1 MLFEDRFHNA
11 LDRLKLSL
19 DTAAAKHGLLRV
31 SLFVALI
38 FFVLAM
44 IYVRPG
50 FPFLPGNMTGNDFA
64 SYTLSE
70 NPFSLEGRAAAGAQN
85 SRIAIPLLSWAIGL
99 RGENLAYTMAG
110 LLFLFV
116 FSVFFRYAHRN
127 DNILAACAITS
138 VFVFSYPFLFSLH
151 ELGNLDAVRVFVT
164 LLMIW
169 SAPKRLLFWMLFL
182 LNAFIHEGAV
192 VFLPL
197 FLLLRWPYRKSTS
210 DFIAFDLVL
219 SLALFG
225 LFYAYYSHVGGTSGY
240 LPMDSK
246 FL

>member
-70 NPFSLEGRAAAGAQN
+70 NPFSLEGRAAAG
-85 SRIAIPLLSWAIGL
+85 R
-99 RGENLAYTMAG
+99 RTVE
-110 LLFLFV
+110 
-116 FSVFFRYAHRN
+116 
-127 DNILAACAITS
+127 
-138 VFVFSYPFLFSLH
+138 
-151 ELGNLDAVRVFVT
+151 
-164 LLMIW
+164 
-169 SAPKRLLFWMLFL
+169 
-182 LNAFIHEGAV
+182 
-192 VFLPL
+192 
-197 FLLLRWPYRKSTS
+197 
-210 DFIAFDLVL
+210 
-219 SLALFG
+219 
-225 LFYAYYSHVGGTSGY
+225 
-240 LPMDSK
+240 
-246 FL
+246 